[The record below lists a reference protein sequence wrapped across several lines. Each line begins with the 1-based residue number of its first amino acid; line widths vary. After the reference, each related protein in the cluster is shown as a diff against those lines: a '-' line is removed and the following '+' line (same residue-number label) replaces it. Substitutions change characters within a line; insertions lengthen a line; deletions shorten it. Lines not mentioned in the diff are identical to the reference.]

1 LQGLQ
6 LAVGEKTNILYAA
19 GSEINSTDKSG
30 FSKARALAKQSDAII
45 AVVGEHALMSGEAL
59 SRADIGLPGVQLDL
73 LKMLKETGKPV
84 IVVLMNGRP
93 IAEPWM
99 YENCD
104 AVLETW
110 LLGVQSGPA
119 IADVIFGT
127 YNPAGKLPVTIPRS
141 VGQIPIYYNHKN
153 TGRAADPAD
162 RYTSKYIDE
171 SFLPQYPFGYGL
183 SYTTFDYGDLTLD
196 KASFRRGDSLG
207 VSVLLT
213 NSGSVAGEEVVQ
225 LYVRDLFGSVTRPV
239 WELKNFEK
247 IFLDAGESRLV
258 KFKIKSE
265 DLRFWDKNMEFR
277 SEAGQFK
284 VFIGSNSATQLQKA
298 FELLD

>member
-1 LQGLQ
+1 
-6 LAVGEKTNILYAA
+6 
-19 GSEINSTDKSG
+19 
-30 FSKARALAKQSDAII
+30 
-45 AVVGEHALMSGEAL
+45 M
-59 SRADIGLPGVQLDL
+59 
-73 LKMLKETGKPV
+73 
-84 IVVLMNGRP
+84 
-93 IAEPWM
+93 
-99 YENCD
+99 
-104 AVLETW
+104 
-110 LLGVQSGPA
+110 
-119 IADVIFGT
+119 
-127 YNPAGKLPVTIPRS
+127 PVTIPRS